1 MNAPITVNDLHLLDE
16 GALARLTSTCRNG
29 GRTQHV
35 VVSQHSPCVW
45 PWDSIPPVCSW
56 RWWDEGG
63 RGWAL
68 QLTKKKQLDR
78 LPGQLVLGQ
87 ELLLDSL
94 LTCCL
99 FLL

>member
-1 MNAPITVNDLHLLDE
+1 V
-16 GALARLTSTCRNG
+16 
-29 GRTQHV
+29 
-35 VVSQHSPCVW
+35 
-45 PWDSIPPVCSW
+45 
-56 RWWDEGG
+56 GG
-63 RGWAL
+63 RGWPV